1 MIRQWELGI
10 LDRRRNW
17 LQDFDGIQEETFQAS
32 TSKESRKAME
42 FKVEEER
49 SQVNMVER
57 EWRVGIE
64 ESVKSSWM
72 GF

>member
-1 MIRQWELGI
+1 
-10 LDRRRNW
+10 
-17 LQDFDGIQEETFQAS
+17 
-32 TSKESRKAME
+32 ME

-64 ESVKSSWM
+64 ESVKSS
-72 GF
+72 